1 MIENNSCDAPFIV
14 SHIAKSGD
22 FFFSSLNWFR
32 YILQSSCSFA
42 IFIGKV
48 FLLLAGG
55 VEWRIYRYVAGV
67 KVKWKWEYTYRHDN
81 GDQQQ
86 QQRKYRFITT
96 MLYNALNNT
105 SIVYVPSGKGK
116 HIVLTSRKFFICA
129 LWNSRIVVKCVIAA
143 IKIGFYRFFIEIS
156 FWADGFFW

>member
-1 MIENNSCDAPFIV
+1 M
-14 SHIAKSGD
+14 
-22 FFFSSLNWFR
+22 
-32 YILQSSCSFA
+32 
-42 IFIGKV
+42 
-48 FLLLAGG
+48 LLEGGG

-156 FWADGFFW
+156 FWADGFFFGRQKGHSILFCSGRLNRLENPCIIDIGYEIANGRYSFWYCVVKVCE